1 MEVHLQWVAEVI
13 FPSSRHKTQT
23 ILQKERVF
31 ITTVVESSC
40 ICLTQKATVS
50 LHDQDSRIT
59 NCDFLISLKVEFE
72 GNGGHAGAV
81 LMPNRQLLCLNIEPF
96 RALCSSYLIP
106 CEVKITI
113 MNSNGLF
120 IISVNNVWNRNDA
133 GLAAAELALAV
144 EKHVLESGS
153 IDTVGTVGE

>member
-1 MEVHLQWVAEVI
+1 
-13 FPSSRHKTQT
+13 
-23 ILQKERVF
+23 
-31 ITTVVESSC
+31 
-40 ICLTQKATVS
+40 
-50 LHDQDSRIT
+50 
-59 NCDFLISLKVEFE
+59 
-72 GNGGHAGAV
+72 
-81 LMPNRQLLCLNIEPF
+81 
-96 RALCSSYLIP
+96 
-106 CEVKITI
+106 